1 MKLLALCGALYGLA
15 GRSLAGNL
23 LRRRTLGSGLLGS
36 RTLLGRSLLGSRTLL
51 GRSLLNDLLC
61 CCFLGRSLLRGLLCC
76 RTLLGYCLLGRSLF
90 LRGYCHL
97 PSSGLNVES
106 IWNLDDTNMM
116 ISILVPPR

>member
-1 MKLLALCGALYGLA
+1 MKLLALCYALYG
-15 GRSLAGNL
+15 LAGNL
-23 LRRRTLGSGLLGS
+23 LRRRTLGSSLLGSRTLRSGLLGS
-36 RTLLGRSLLGSRTLL
+36 RTLLGGGLLGRGLLNGLLCYCFLGWSLLG
-51 GRSLLNDLLC
+51 
-61 CCFLGRSLLRGLLCC
+61 GLLCC

>member
-1 MKLLALCGALYGLA
+1 MKLLALCYALYGLA
-15 GRSLAGNL
+15 GRSL
-23 LRRRTLGSGLLGS
+23 LRGLLCC
-36 RTLLGRSLLGSRTLL
+36 RTLLGRRTLRSGLLGRRTLL
-51 GRSLLNDLLC
+51 GDGLLNGLLC
-61 CCFLGRSLLRGLLCC
+61 YCFLGRSLLGGLLCC